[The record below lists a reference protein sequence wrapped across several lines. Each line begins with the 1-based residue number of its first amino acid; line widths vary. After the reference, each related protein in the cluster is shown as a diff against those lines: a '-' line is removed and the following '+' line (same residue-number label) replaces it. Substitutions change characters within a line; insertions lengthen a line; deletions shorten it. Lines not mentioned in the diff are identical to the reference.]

1 MADAPALVGG
11 GSGGAPGNT
20 DEGPLDD
27 LFGSADEAIA
37 RQFDDTEGGGVID
50 PAGEPG
56 DGRSEDS
63 SERDDVVD
71 VAGESIRTS
80 LATLASPLNAGVGGT
95 AIDAAFQR
103 PGELPTQGDRDT
115 VDLPGGSPSNPTSD
129 PDFQGEDRTADI
141 DWPEPPDWL
150 QGDGPDLT
158 PNWLDWT
165 LDNQELVLLGLLVI
179 VVLFA
184 TDGSLAEQVE
194 GGA

>member
-1 MADAPALVGG
+1 VAETTAVVGG
-11 GSGGAPGNT
+11 GSGSPDNT
-20 DEGPLDD
+20 DGPLDH
-27 LFGSADEAIA
+27 LFGSADEAVA
-37 RQFDDTEGGGVID
+37 RQFDDTEGGGLLD

-56 DGRSEDS
+56 DGRSEDP
-63 SERDDVVD
+63 SERDDIAD

-103 PGELPTQGDRDT
+103 PEELPTQGDRDT
-115 VDLPGGSPSNPTSD
+115 VDLPGGSPSNPTGD

-141 DWPEPPDWL
+141 EWPEPPDWL

-158 PNWLDWT
+158 PDWLDWT
-165 LDNQELVLLGLLVI
+165 LDNQELVLLGLVAI

-184 TDGSLAEQVE
+184 TDGSLAEQVD

>member
-1 MADAPALVGG
+1 MLALEIEVVQVERAEAADAGAGTPA
-11 GSGGAPGNT
+11 
-20 DEGPLDD
+20 
-27 LFGSADEAIA
+27 
-37 RQFDDTEGGGVID
+37 QQH
-50 PAGEPG
+50 
-56 DGRSEDS
+56 
-63 SERDDVVD
+63 DDVVD

-80 LATLASPLNAGVGGT
+80 LATLASPLNASPGGT
-95 AIDAAFQR
+95 AVDAAFQR

-115 VDLPGGSPSNPTSD
+115 VDLPGGSPSNPTGD

-158 PNWLDWT
+158 PDWLDWT

-184 TDGSLAEQVE
+184 TDGSLAEQVD

>member
-1 MADAPALVGG
+1 MANAPALVGG
-11 GSGGAPGNT
+11 GSGGTGNT

-27 LFGSADEAIA
+27 LFGSADEAVA
-37 RQFDDTEGGGVID
+37 RQFDDTEGGGVLD

-56 DGRSEDS
+56 DGRSEDP

-115 VDLPGGSPSNPTSD
+115 VDFPGGSPSNPTGD

-141 DWPEPPDWL
+141 DWPDPPDWL
-150 QGDGPDLT
+150 QDGGPDLT

-184 TDGSLAEQVE
+184 TDGSLAEQVD